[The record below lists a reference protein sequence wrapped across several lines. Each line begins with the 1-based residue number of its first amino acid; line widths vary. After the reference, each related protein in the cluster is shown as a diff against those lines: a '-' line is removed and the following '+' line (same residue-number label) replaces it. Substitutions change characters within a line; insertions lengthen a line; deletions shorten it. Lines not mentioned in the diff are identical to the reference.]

1 LLYSKFS
8 PACKE
13 LFRLLQEHSLQPMFK
28 LLDVDNKDI
37 RRRIQQDKKF
47 IIKTVPCVVSV
58 SSNGVASQYEGSK
71 AFDVV
76 KVMIQQLLPPQPPI
90 QQTTNFQ
97 QPTTTTSSSYSSSSS
112 SHSSS
117 APPSAPPSTVII
129 PESDNN
135 PQENVTLLEN
145 LIDEIETETKMTASR
160 QSHNF
165 NGIQRDENQYPNHDR
180 NVTSAIKGEK
190 ISVSSIMNQAQQ
202 TNDVNPPPTQQR
214 HQQPPPSTTE
224 GPKKQVEKVNV
235 ASIMASR
242 N

>member
-1 LLYSKFS
+1 MDTFWILLYSKFS

-47 IIKTVPCVVSV
+47 NIKTVPCVVSV

-97 QPTTTTSSSYSSSSS
+97 QPTTTTSSSS

-117 APPSAPPSTVII
+117 APPSTAII

-135 PQENVTLLEN
+135 SQENVTLLEN
-145 LIDEIETETKMTASR
+145 LIDEIETESETKMTASR